1 MHARGLA
8 VSWAVGL
15 ARAVTHGLSGRSD
28 RQPDDGESV
37 GPADRRSDRCSVVDE
52 AFRFADSPADR
63 RSDRCSVVDEAFRF
77 ADSPA
82 DRRSDRCSVVDEAF
96 RFSDS
101 PVPDAAADGGVL
113 RASRRRS
120 RRRI

>member
-1 MHARGLA
+1 VHARGLA

-77 ADSPA
+77 
-82 DRRSDRCSVVDEAF
+82 SDN
-96 RFSDS
+96 